1 MQLRREGGAF
11 DSREARDA
19 RALAEHEADLQR
31 RAAAHVARERS
42 KARSAIA
49 AAMRHAE
56 HASLKIAAFSN
67 ANGVK
72 PPALPE
78 DGSPTIR
85 ALQQPANFAGDSE
98 VSNAVHLQTI
108 SPQKGSPV
116 LAVSSTSERATAACA
131 EQPVEVRLSILGHK
145 NLAGSLGAGQQVA
158 VNISTAE
165 ARPGS
170 MLHGSTCVSPTHSA
184 LQQSATQQSAQQPHL
199 VAPPHTGPTCV
210 GKPADLI
217 DLESMTLEQ
226 SPLTSPSAATSCGI
240 VLHAIASPHN
250 ASAPSTA
257 TGTPGKVH
265 HKNAWDALETFGN
278 VRKQVSRP
286 VDLEAG
292 VVATTLAS
300 SIFSRTRSNVAK
312 SDPLTEAHLQTR
324 HAQVA
329 QEVQA
334 YTRRLLA
341 SAGQDV
347 LEFVGGAVTGR
358 SALEAI
364 LGAVPS
370 SKGQVWHALEHFSGC
385 FFFAEI
391 VVGPAGVSVH
401 VSSHQGNIDGQALV
415 SCCTA

>member
-56 HASLKIAAFSN
+56 NASLKIAAFSN

-98 VSNAVHLQTI
+98 VSNAVHLHTI
-108 SPQKGSPV
+108 SPQKGS
-116 LAVSSTSERATAACA
+116 AGGGVSSTSERATAACA

-170 MLHGSTCVSPTHSA
+170 VLHGSTCVSPTHSA
-184 LQQSATQQSAQQPHL
+184 LQQSATQQPQPHL

-226 SPLTSPSAATSCGI
+226 RPLTSPSAATSCGI
-240 VLHAIASPHN
+240 IHHTIASPHT

-257 TGTPGKVH
+257 AGTPGKVH
-265 HKNAWDALETFGN
+265 HTNAWDALETFGN
-278 VRKQVSRP
+278 VRKQVSQP

-300 SIFSRTRSNVAK
+300 STFSRTRSNVAK
-312 SDPLTEAHLQTR
+312 SDPLTEAHLQSR

-370 SKGQVWHALEHFSGC
+370 SKGQVWHALEYFSGC

-391 VVGPAGVSVH
+391 VVRPAGVSVH
-401 VSSHQGNIDGQALV
+401 VSSHQGNVNGQALV